1 MLYAALTFWLL
12 VIVFAA
18 WGVHTLFSQLIKPKV
33 VNSILLP
40 GTLVAQLGH
49 VMGLLVTG
57 NEVRGTAL
65 MRKDET
71 GDPAAEKPEQQQIP
85 LLASIVIGLLPVIA
99 CAAGLYTAKQLWGD
113 RLFSQATVEV
123 SQQLPL
129 SLSGFWQLFHQ
140 SVDAMQ
146 QMSQAIVSSD
156 LMNWPT
162 LLFLYL
168 ALCLTVRMAPF
179 PGHRRG
185 AIVAVSLAGL
195 LIWIVSLVDSRVSNI
210 IEQSWPIVSFAVAML
225 LLLLLIA
232 LTLTGIV
239 GLVRVFAQ
247 NE

>member
-12 VIVFAA
+12 IIVFSA
-18 WGVHTLFSQLIKPKV
+18 WGVHTLLSQLIKPKV

-49 VMGLLVTG
+49 VLGLLITG

-65 MRKDET
+65 MGKDES
-71 GDPAAEKPEQQQIP
+71 GDPTAEAPAEQKIP
-85 LLASIVIGLLPVIA
+85 LIASVVVGLLPVVA
-99 CAAGLYTAKQLWGD
+99 CAAALYWAKYMWGNQL
-113 RLFSQATVEV
+113 FEQATVEV
-123 SQQLPL
+123 VQTLPHN
-129 SLSGFWQLFHQ
+129 LSGFWDLLRN
-140 SVDAMQ
+140 SIDAMQ
-146 QMSQAIVSSD
+146 QMSEAIAQSNLSS
-156 LMNWPT
+156 WPT

-185 AIVAVSLAGL
+185 ALVAVTLAGL
-195 LIWIVSLVDSRVSNI
+195 LIAIIGLVDSRVAGI
-210 IEQSWPIVSFAVAML
+210 IEQSWPIVSFAVGML

-232 LTLTGIV
+232 LTLSGVV
-239 GLVRVFAQ
+239 GLVRVFAK

>member
-12 VIVFAA
+12 VIVFTA
-18 WGVHTLFSQLIKPKV
+18 WGVHTLLSQLIKPKV

-57 NEVRGTAL
+57 NEVRRTAL
-65 MRKDET
+65 MSKDES
-71 GDPAAEKPEQQQIP
+71 GDPTAEKPEEQKIP
-85 LLASIVIGLLPVIA
+85 LIASIVVGLLPVIA
-99 CAAGLYTAKQLWGD
+99 CAAALYTAKRLWGD
-113 RLFSQATVEV
+113 QLFAQASVEV

-129 SLSGFWQLFHQ
+129 SLNGFWQLFHQ

-146 QMSQAIVSSD
+146 QMSLAIAQSD
-156 LMNWPT
+156 LLNWPT

-185 AIVAVSLAGL
+185 AIVAVTLAGL
-195 LIWIVSLVDSRVSNI
+195 LIWVVSLVDSRVAGI

-232 LTLTGIV
+232 LTLTGVV
-239 GLVRVFAQ
+239 GLVRVFAK